1 MCTNAVF
8 QDMVCAI
15 SHKTKEFVICFTIII
30 EDRMTTVTS
39 NHDVTDIALST
50 GSVALIL

>member
-8 QDMVCAI
+8 WDMVCAI
-15 SHKTKEFVICFTIII
+15 SHKTKEFVLSITVII

-50 GSVALIL
+50 ESVALIL